1 MARKISRVIHVLS
14 VESYSAV
21 DDDWDD
27 LGSVLLPDFAPG
39 WQVEHALAVLGLYV
53 PRGADYIDWCEDL
66 GNTPRAIVYDGN
78 DRPMVRLGFAMR
90 EKAGQRATAREQ
102 PA

>member
-1 MARKISRVIHVLS
+1 MARRTIHVLS
-14 VESYSAV
+14 VESYSAH

-27 LGSVLLPDFAPG
+27 LGSVLLPELAPD

-53 PRGADYIDWCEDL
+53 PRGADYVYWCSGI
-66 GNTPRAIVYDGN
+66 GNSPCGAIIYDGN